1 MATHAL
7 FKSIRLGKTCKWMG
21 ATRRG
26 EQEKESKDVVL
37 NVVIDS
43 V

>member
-7 FKSIRLGKTCKWMG
+7 FKSICLGKTYKGMK

-26 EQEKESKDVVL
+26 EQEKENKDMVL
-37 NVVIDS
+37 NVVFGN